1 MMIDQ
6 NQEIIKILFDK
17 QKYFVTRA
25 LGMLFGEKCP
35 IFYIPRVKKK
45 YLQKIKA
52 YVMSSL

>member
-35 IFYIPRVKKK
+35 IFYIPRVKKNIYK
-45 YLQKIKA
+45 K
-52 YVMSSL
+52 